1 MASGELA
8 RDETKRGRASS
19 ESVVRL
25 RRDPEGWLRSAW
37 EEGTHPVLAAGL
49 STLSFGYRAALLVR
63 GLSYDWRLLA
73 TRRLPCP
80 VVSLGNL
87 TVGGSGKTPL
97 VELAALT
104 LVALGAA
111 PAVVSRGYGRSTRGV
126 YVVADRQSVRLGA
139 RGAGDEPLL
148 LAERLPGIPVVVGE
162 NRFEAGRHAVET
174 LGASVVVLDDGF
186 QNRTIAKSLEILVV
200 SARSPWGNGRLF
212 PSGRLREPLSAL
224 QRAQLV
230 VVTNPRGDEDVE
242 AVTRT
247 LRLHDSP
254 APVASARYEPVEA
267 RRVGD
272 GARLPLA
279 DLARR
284 RLLAFGG
291 LAAPRSFME
300 TAEGLG
306 ILLAG
311 FIEFGDHH
319 WYTDGDLEEVARR
332 AALAGAEGL
341 ITTEKDAMRLR
352 DLALPRLPLWI
363 LSVRMV
369 IATGQAAWVNAL
381 RQVAA
386 PARTGA
392 Q

>member
-1 MASGELA
+1 MASGETA
-8 RDETKRGRASS
+8 SGRASS

-25 RRDPEGWLRSAW
+25 RQDPEGWLRGAW

-49 STLSFGYRAALLVR
+49 STLALGYRAALLVR
-63 GLSYDWRLLA
+63 GLSYDWHLLS

-97 VELAALT
+97 VELATLT

-126 YVVADRQSVRLGA
+126 HVVADRQSVRLGA
-139 RGAGDEPLL
+139 RGDEPLL

-186 QNRTIAKSLEILVV
+186 QNRTIAKSLEIVVV
-200 SARSPWGNGRLF
+200 SARSPWGNGHLF

-224 QRAQLV
+224 RRAQLV

-267 RRVGD
+267 RRGRVCRSRSWRG
-272 GARLPLA
+272 GGCSPSAGSPRRAPSW
-279 DLARR
+279 RR
-284 RLLAFGG
+284 RRGWASCWRASSSSATITGTPTATSRRWRGG
-291 LAAPRSFME
+291 RRSRAPRASSRP
-300 TAEGLG
+300 
-306 ILLAG
+306 
-311 FIEFGDHH
+311 
-319 WYTDGDLEEVARR
+319 RR
-332 AALAGAEGL
+332 TRCA
-341 ITTEKDAMRLR
+341 
-352 DLALPRLPLWI
+352 
-363 LSVRMV
+363 S
-369 IATGQAAWVNAL
+369 ATSRCRACRSGYSRCAW
-381 RQVAA
+381 
-386 PARTGA
+386 
-392 Q
+392 